1 MSKEKSQLSGKVLSV
16 VLVWISFAIL
26 YTLLRG
32 GNDTMIW
39 LGLGLMAVTNVFMAL
54 KN

>member
-1 MSKEKSQLSGKVLSV
+1 MSKEKNQVSGKILAVAS
-16 VLVWISFAIL
+16 VWISFAIL

-39 LGLGLMAVTNVFMAL
+39 LGLGLMAVANIFMAA